1 MIVLNN
7 SISGLINILVSI
19 MIRSG
24 LLANYIIAVYNTIDF
39 LLCILPR
46 DSSSDTIHCVG
57 LFGSHLAPISYIY
70 KPINGLLLFII
81 LSELFI
87 YISYMLYKDP
97 ANSASEIFPLPHS
110 WKIPW
115 EEAVPHLICLTWPHL
130 TWPHFLTNFSWP
142 SPTLPMIPQHFVITW
157 KPQILISQL

>member
-7 SISGLINILVSI
+7 SISGLVNILVSI

-24 LLANYIIAVYNTIDF
+24 LLANYIIAVYNTIVF
-39 LLCILPR
+39 LLRILPR
-46 DSSSDTIHCVG
+46 DSSSDTIRCVG
-57 LFGSHLAPISYIY
+57 LFCSHLAPISYIY
-70 KPINGLLLFII
+70 GPINGLSLFSI

-110 WKIPW
+110 WKIP
-115 EEAVPHLICLTWPHL
+115 
-130 TWPHFLTNFSWP
+130 
-142 SPTLPMIPQHFVITW
+142 
-157 KPQILISQL
+157 